1 MENFCFV
8 IRISYSR
15 NDQECSCSRVDDVY
29 ETLDGAKRRFRELE
43 FNETARLVT
52 DENDGNFDLDDATL
66 ERFGYKKEMNE
77 YTDGTLAYF
86 LSSPSGNNVIIE
98 ILRKKLLP

>member
-8 IRISYSR
+8 IRISSWS
-15 NDQECSCSRVDDVY
+15 DQGYSCSWVVDVY
-29 ETLDGAKRRFRELE
+29 ESLDGAKRRFRELE

-52 DENDGNFDLDDATL
+52 GENDGNFDLDDATL
-66 ERFGYKKEMNE
+66 ERFGYKKELNE
-77 YTDGTLAYF
+77 YTDGTLSYSI
-86 LSSPSGNNVIIE
+86 SSPWGNNLIIE

>member
-1 MENFCFV
+1 MEKFCFV
-8 IRISYSR
+8 IRISSWNGQGY
-15 NDQECSCSRVDDVY
+15 SCSRVDDVY

-66 ERFGYKKEMNE
+66 ERFRYKKEMNE
-77 YTDGTLAYF
+77 YTDGTLSYS
-86 LSSPSGNNVIIE
+86 LSSPSGNSVIIE